1 LNFISNDLVSYP
13 TISRPLGAPKSVSGT
28 LKKAWLVE
36 AKISRA
42 NAVTEAKTRL
52 FIFGSQLEEQQG
64 NTLMP
69 VIQTP

>member
-1 LNFISNDLVSYP
+1 
-13 TISRPLGAPKSVSGT
+13 VSGT
-28 LKKAWLVE
+28 LKKAWPVE